1 MTSFMQSASTLSNE
15 EDLLEYLVLDSNAFI
30 RGYGLNDLCKKA
42 KHIVTIDEVVN
53 ELKDSKARE
62 VLKNLPFEL
71 EIKVPSPSSCKEGKK
86 ILVFFVSFIHLYFPF
101 LSFPFL
107 SFPFLSFPFLSF
119 PFLSFPF
126 LSFPL
131 SFIVV
136 ANFAIKSGDFHSLS
150 KTDLKLI
157 ALTKMLMDES
167 TASAATVVPSSSQ
180 VSVTASFDECS
191 TIPEESV
198 ASQLENLSVRE
209 SEVTFP
215 EEVEDE
221 EAEEEEPEDD
231 GEPEEPQHSEEINKT
246 ENHDEIG
253 IQQTNELNQ
262 IKESQPTA
270 PTQPSKPTSSK
281 SQYTSVIITSSSASS
296 SNVNTA
302 NESRFLAEQDD
313 GIGWINPTNYYEH
326 LGNDLDFTTV
336 TNKKG
341 NKNNNQIKKGIS
353 KKPSDKVPLDSKHI
367 KVVCYTSDFTM
378 QNLLLQLTLPIIS
391 ADGMLVKSI
400 KKWILRCNA
409 CYTIHTKEL
418 TRLFCSRCGSNHLSR
433 ISCSINEIDGKL
445 KLHLKKNYQTD
456 TTGMKYSLP
465 APGKQDRFNGELL
478 LREDQLLSGIWKQ
491 KVIKIN
497 KDIKSA
503 FGEDVTND
511 VGLHLN
517 KSEKI
522 FIGLGKSN
530 PNARKGRERRGK
542 KVR

>member
-1 MTSFMQSASTLSNE
+1 
-15 EDLLEYLVLDSNAFI
+15 
-30 RGYGLNDLCKKA
+30 
-42 KHIVTIDEVVN
+42 
-53 ELKDSKARE
+53 
-62 VLKNLPFEL
+62 
-71 EIKVPSPSSCKEGKK
+71 
-86 ILVFFVSFIHLYFPF
+86 
-101 LSFPFL
+101 
-107 SFPFLSFPFLSF
+107 
-119 PFLSFPF
+119 
-126 LSFPL
+126 
-131 SFIVV
+131 
-136 ANFAIKSGDFHSLS
+136 
-150 KTDLKLI
+150 
-157 ALTKMLMDES
+157 MLMDECS
-167 TASAATVVPSSSQ
+167 SSSASVIPSSSQ
-180 VSVTASFDECS
+180 VSVAASFDECSTLISNQEEEPQS

-215 EEVEDE
+215 EEVEE
-221 EAEEEEPEDD
+221 EDDEEPEGDD
-231 GEPEEPQHSEEINKT
+231 NEQEPVEETQQENEEVNKVATQDETTIPQNSGTQSNESKEPQ
-246 ENHDEIG
+246 
-253 IQQTNELNQ
+253 LA
-262 IKESQPTA
+262 A
-270 PTQPSKPTSSK
+270 PAPSFQASKPSTSK

-313 GIGWINPTNYYEH
+313 GIGWINPTNYQEH
-326 LGNDLDFTTV
+326 IGHDLDFTVV

-341 NKNNNQIKKGIS
+341 NKANQKKGIP
-353 KKPSDKVPLDSKHI
+353 KKQPEKIPIDYKQI

-433 ISCSINEIDGKL
+433 ISCSINETDGKL
-445 KLHLKKNYQTD
+445 KLHLKKNYHTD